1 MTDSVATQ
9 AIELAADSGL
19 RQRKPAASESKEP
32 TDVETDGK
40 DKEEVTWG
48 KTASGEG
55 KLIRA
60 CTMQKL
66 MRKCSRSPQPTLSS
80 TLSQL
85 HFTAPL

>member
-9 AIELAADSGL
+9 AIDSAEDLGL
-19 RQRKPAASESKEP
+19 RQRKPASSELKEP
-32 TDVETDGK
+32 SNLETDGK

-55 KLIRA
+55 KLLGSVSII
-60 CTMQKL
+60 KL
-66 MRKCSRSPQPTLSS
+66 IKQCSRYQRPTLSS

-85 HFTAPL
+85 HFTAPP